1 MRRWSAHGGHPG
13 EDLKQFCRFG
23 CAFTSACGSE
33 ENLRCCFFL
42 GLRPRLIYVAPSALF
57 VPVPFF
63 ALEGVWR
70 VCGGERVSRHP
81 DVRGQGTFALPS
93 TSSVIMNF
101 MKKKVVAKAAPK
113 KKATAKA
120 ADLSMQDL
128 MDEVLRQ
135 ISVIAG
141 PQEAAAMIAS
151 LNHPS
156 VEDDLNDPAAL
167 AKDEAQQIAF
177 DAMEATSEATARK
190 LAKRALRL
198 DPDCVDA
205 LVVLSD
211 VDAHTQ
217 IDRIEGLQKAVA
229 AGKRSLGAAFF
240 RQNKGHFWMLIQ
252 TRPYMRVLETL
263 GGEMA
268 AVGMNLDAVAIYE
281 EMLALNPNDNQG
293 VREPLLG
300 LYLAVDDAVGAGKLL
315 KRYKEDPSA
324 CFAWGR
330 VIERFMAEDCPGA
343 EAALRKAMRANP
355 FVARQLTGREQVP
368 RGLPDMYELGSMEE
382 ATLCQHYLMAA
393 WAAHKEA
400 LFWVLDRCTE
410 MRMAPVPSKS
420 QLRKMKRPTTGVQ

>member
-1 MRRWSAHGGHPG
+1 
-13 EDLKQFCRFG
+13 
-23 CAFTSACGSE
+23 
-33 ENLRCCFFL
+33 
-42 GLRPRLIYVAPSALF
+42 
-57 VPVPFF
+57 
-63 ALEGVWR
+63 
-70 VCGGERVSRHP
+70 
-81 DVRGQGTFALPS
+81 
-93 TSSVIMNF
+93 MNF
-101 MKKKVVAKAAPK
+101 MTKKVVAKATPK

-120 ADLSMQDL
+120 AEPSVQDL

-135 ISVIAG
+135 LSAMVG
-141 PQEAAAMIAS
+141 PEETAAMIAS
-151 LNHPS
+151 LNMPS
-156 VEDDLNDPAAL
+156 LDDDLSEPEIKAKYQAQEIAL
-167 AKDEAQQIAF
+167 
-177 DAMEATSEATARK
+177 DAMEATSEAAARK

-211 VDAHTQ
+211 VDARTP

-268 AVGMNLDAVAIYE
+268 AFGMNLDAIAIYE

-300 LYLAVDDAVGAGKLL
+300 LYLAVNDVIGAGKLL

-330 VIERFMAEDCPGA
+330 VIERLMAEDHTGA
-343 EAALRKAMRANP
+343 EAAFRKAMQANP
-355 FVARQLTGREQVP
+355 FVVRQLTGREPVP
-368 RGLPDMYELGSMEE
+368 RGLPDLYELGSVEE
-382 ATLCQHYLMAA
+382 ATLCLHYLSAA

-400 LFWVLDRCTE
+400 VFWVFDRCTE
-410 MRMAPVPSKS
+410 MSMAPVPSKD
-420 QLRKMKRPTTGVQ
+420 QLKTMKTSHAKVQ